1 MTNITQSMKKNNRFD
16 ALKTEKPNV
25 FTTGR
30 RGRTNSSDPPRP
42 QNSRWR
48 RDDDQKSN
56 SFTNPQRRRGR
67 NNNRQ
72 KKFKKSEK
80 FANAEK
86 DIFGAPLIQG
96 ATQRGLNLGN
106 IMMSERPKRE
116 KKKKKKKRAAV
127 IEEEVVDINEGKT
140 QEEIDQE
147 REWHRQFLIQC
158 QMETDSEEE
167 EEDEESKS
175 DLGEKDE

>member
-1 MTNITQSMKKNNRFD
+1 MYLQRVAEEEPIHRSTR
-16 ALKTEKPNV
+16 LKTVDGEEMM
-25 FTTGR
+25 T
-30 RGRTNSSDPPRP
+30 
-42 QNSRWR
+42 
-48 RDDDQKSN
+48 KSN

-67 NNNRQ
+67 NNNKHRNLRNL
-72 KKFKKSEK
+72 KNLLMLKRH
-80 FANAEK
+80 
-86 DIFGAPLIQG
+86 FGAPLIQG

-116 KKKKKKKRAAV
+116 KKKKKKKRVAV
-127 IEEEVVDINEGKT
+127 VEEEVVDVNEGKT

-167 EEDEESKS
+167 EDEESKS

>member
-1 MTNITQSMKKNNRFD
+1 MKKNNRFD
-16 ALKTEKPNV
+16 ALKTEKQNV
-25 FTTGR
+25 FTTGH

-42 QNSRWR
+42 QNSRWQI
-48 RDDDQKSN
+48 DDEQKNN

-67 NNNRQ
+67 YNRHR
-72 KKFKKSEK
+72 KFKKSEK
-80 FANAEK
+80 FANAKK

-96 ATQRGLNLGN
+96 STQRGLNLGN

-116 KKKKKKKRAAV
+116 KKKKKKKREPV
-127 IEEEVVDINEGKT
+127 VEEEVVDMNEGKT

-158 QMETDSEEE
+158 QMETDSEQ